1 MEEQEKSLKDYLV
14 AIRKRKPAIITIALV
29 IFLLT
34 VVIAFIIPPK
44 YKSTATIL
52 IEQQEIPTTLVQSTV
67 TSFADQQIQTI
78 QARVMTR
85 TNLLKIIDKFN
96 LYKSEREF
104 KTTEEIIKE
113 MQDDIGLNV
122 ISADVVDP
130 RTGRPTTATI
140 AFSLSFEG
148 EYPGQVQRVTSKL
161 TSLYLSE
168 NLSSRSH
175 KAADTAKFFKQEA
188 DRLSKRINKLESK
201 LALFKQKNANS
212 LPELQTL
219 NLQILQKL
227 EGDVSTQSATLNSLH
242 ERRFYLTGQLAQM
255 DPGNPAIPDA
265 AAQLKALEAQYVT
278 ARSKYSSHHPD
289 VIRLKN
295 AIDALKSQT
304 GKYDLTGI
312 ADELV
317 QVRTELAEKLKRY
330 TPNHPD
336 VIALK
341 AKIKALSQTL
351 AANKNK
357 PEDKFYKNEPQN
369 PAYVTLQA
377 QLDAV
382 NSQIKAISGQ
392 RARLKQKI
400 SNLEKDLYKAPQVER
415 GYLVLK
421 RNYDDTVARYQDTQ
435 AKQMQADVAKQLES
449 ESKGERF
456 SLIDPAA
463 LPEKPISPNKPAIIF
478 LGFILAIGCGIG
490 FAFISDAISGTVKG
504 AENLKNLVG
513 VLPLSVIPYE
523 MNLADIFKRKRIRK
537 RGIILFILIIIIALL
552 IIHFFITPLDVLW
565 FRLLRRIE
573 LLTL

>member
-14 AIRKRKPAIITIALV
+14 AIRKRKSTIITIATV

-34 VVIAFIIPPK
+34 IVIAFLIPPK

-52 IEQQEIPTTLVQSTV
+52 IEQQEIPTDLVQSTV

-104 KTTEEIIKE
+104 ETTEELVKN

-122 ISADVVDP
+122 INADVVDP

-148 EYPGQVQRVTSKL
+148 EYPGQVQRVASEL
-161 TSLYLSE
+161 SSLYLSE

-175 KAADTAKFFKQEA
+175 KAADTAKFFKQES
-188 DRLSKRINKLESK
+188 DRLNKKINQLESR

-212 LPELQTL
+212 LPELQSL

-227 EGDVSTQSATLNSLH
+227 ETDVSTQNTTLNSLQDRH
-242 ERRFYLTGQLAQM
+242 FYLTGQLAQM
-255 DPGNPAIPDA
+255 DPGNPALPDA
-265 AAQLKALEAQYVT
+265 AAQLKSLEAQYATV
-278 ARSKYSSHHPD
+278 RSQYSSHHPD

-304 GKYDLTGI
+304 GNYSSTGI
-312 ADELV
+312 VDELS
-317 QVRTELAEKLKRY
+317 QLRAELAEKLKRY
-330 TPNHPD
+330 TPDHPD

-341 AKIKALSQTL
+341 AKIKSLTQAL
-351 AANKNK
+351 AASKNK
-357 PEDKFYKNEPQN
+357 PEDKFYKNNPQN
-369 PAYVTLQA
+369 PAYITLQA

-382 NSQIKAISGQ
+382 GSQIKAVTRQ
-392 RARLKQKI
+392 RAHLKQKI
-400 SNLEKDLYKAPQVER
+400 TDLEKDLYKAPQVER

-421 RNYDDTVARYQDTQ
+421 RDYDDAVQRYQQTQ
-435 AKQMQADVAKQLES
+435 AKLMQADVAKQLES

-478 LGFILAIGCGIG
+478 LGFILATGCGIG
-490 FAFISDAISGTVKG
+490 FAFVSDAISGTVRG
-504 AENLKNLVG
+504 AQSLKNLVG
-513 VLPLSVIPYE
+513 VLPLAVIPYE
-523 MNLADIFKRKRIRK
+523 MNLADITKRKRIRK
-537 RGIILFILIIIIALL
+537 RVVILFILVIVVALL
-552 IIHFFITPLDVLW
+552 VINFFITPLDVLW
-565 FRLLRRIE
+565 FRLLRKIDF
-573 LLTL
+573 LTS